1 MSKRSRADQSK
12 MAELV
17 EDQWSVNKYWEETGR
32 NTLTCGNRGPVTG
45 RQRQKANL
53 AKEDVVAQVCA
64 DQAPK
69 ASRSL
74 LFLVTEGP
82 FSSHGSTGMW
92 SPVRR
97 RAGKGN
103 HKKPSCPITSDN
115 EGR

>member
-1 MSKRSRADQSK
+1 M
-12 MAELV
+12 
-17 EDQWSVNKYWEETGR
+17 NKYWEETGR

-82 FSSHGSTGMW
+82 FSSHGH
-92 SPVRR
+92 VE
-97 RAGKGN
+97 
-103 HKKPSCPITSDN
+103 PSQE
-115 EGR
+115 EGWEGEPQETILSYHF